1 VLQSVSSIFL
11 GCRPGSASLVVLG
24 SLSRSLD
31 SISLVDWESLP
42 LLQDSLFVPPC
53 PSVFPGREL
62 HL

>member
-1 VLQSVSSIFL
+1 VLRSVSSIFL

-31 SISLVDWESLP
+31 SVSLVGPESFP
-42 LLQDSLFVPPC
+42 LLLDSLFVPPC
-53 PSVFPGREL
+53 PGVFPSQEL